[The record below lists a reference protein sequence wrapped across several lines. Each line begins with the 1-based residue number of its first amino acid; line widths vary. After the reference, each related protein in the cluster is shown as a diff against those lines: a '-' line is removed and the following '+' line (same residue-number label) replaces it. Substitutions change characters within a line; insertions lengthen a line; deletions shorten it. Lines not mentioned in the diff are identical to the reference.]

1 MITPPWGKN
10 AVELLRYPGAAPD
23 WRMEDPGGTHF
34 RPHPRE
40 SGCSCGDPC
49 LPCGFRSQSCEGC
62 KSLYS
67 GACFPCCLSSND
79 GHYYRSIP
87 ADLVSPGWCPGREE
101 R

>member
-1 MITPPWGKN
+1 MVTPPWGKN
-10 AVELLRYPGAAPD
+10 AVELMLSGGKCPCLHLKPHVRNDECRYPF
-23 WRMEDPGGTHF
+23 HN
-34 RPHPRE
+34 
-40 SGCSCGDPC
+40 CQ
-49 LPCGFRSQSCEGC
+49 PCGFRSQSCEGC

-101 R
+101 K